1 MFRSKLFLIL
11 ALLVVASML
20 LAACGGGAEPTAT
33 PVPPT
38 PEPVAAAPTDTPVPP
53 TDTPVPPTDTPVPEA
68 TEAMTVTEVMTP
80 TAEPTPEPTALPAA
94 VKIEC
99 PADSPTLTV
108 WADRFRVQAL
118 STIQSQVLDETGICL
133 VLQEFGFGDIRGQ
146 MNLAA
151 PVGEGAD
158 IFVGAH
164 DWLGELYANGVVAE
178 IDLGDKAAEFFTP
191 AVNAMRWE
199 GKQLGLPQNTENIA
213 LLYNKELVPEPPTT
227 LEEAVAIAQQLQD
240 AGTVTQGLLFWP
252 GDAYHFEPVLTAF
265 GGYIFGQENGE
276 YQACDVGLD
285 NEGGIAALQ
294 WLKDQVDAGILSAD
308 VVNNTAVE
316 LFQTGQGAMIYTG
329 PWNLT
334 PFREAGID
342 FGVAALLD
350 ATETASPFLGVQGFM
365 VNDYSPNKLLAQ
377 SFLLDYVA
385 TEPVMQALFDAEPR
399 PSAYLAVREATED
412 ADLVGINAAGAEGHP
427 MPAIPAMGA
436 VWGAWGDAITT
447 VFQGSQTPEE
457 AATNAAQQVRTAAE
471 CP

>member
-1 MFRSKLFLIL
+1 
-11 ALLVVASML
+11 VAE
-20 LAACGGGAEPTAT
+20 EPTVA
-33 PVPPT
+33 PAAEEPT
-38 PEPVAAAPTDTPVPP
+38 VAPT
-53 TDTPVPPTDTPVPEA
+53 EA
-68 TEAMTVTEVMTP
+68 PAAEEPAPTEAPTEE
-80 TAEPTPEPTALPAA
+80 ATPEPTPLPAA
-94 VKIEC
+94 VTIEC

-118 STIQSQVLDETGICL
+118 STIQGQVLEETGICL
-133 VLQEFGFGDIRGQ
+133 VLQEFAFGDVRGQ

-178 IDLGDKAAEFFTP
+178 IDLGDKAAEFLTP

-240 AGTVTQGLLFWP
+240 EGKVTQGLLFFP

-265 GGYIFGQENGE
+265 GGYIFGQDENGE
-276 YQACDVGLD
+276 YEACDVGLD

-294 WLKDQVDAGILSAD
+294 WVKDQVDAGLLSAD
-308 VVNNTAVE
+308 VVNATAVE

-342 FGVAALLD
+342 IGVAPLLD

-385 TEPVMQALFDAEPR
+385 TEPMMQALFDAEPR

-412 ADLVGINAAGAEGHP
+412 ADLAGINAAGAEGHA

-457 AATNAAQQVRTAAE
+457 AAANAAQQVRTAAE